1 MALGEKEWRPMQAP
15 QMAGL
20 ATTVAVIVWVDLP
33 VDWLVFTAMMAGA
46 GATFAVS
53 TYLQRRR

>member
-1 MALGEKEWRPMQAP
+1 MQAP
-15 QMAGL
+15 QLAGL

-33 VDWLVFTAMMAGA
+33 VDWLVFSAMMAGA
-46 GATFAVS
+46 FATFAVS